1 MKKALTKVLL
11 IVMTIVTIATVMPI
25 SANAST
31 SNAKKIY
38 NILTEDLGFNS
49 AAACG
54 ILANI
59 ERESDFNP
67 KLVIR
72 DSNGLTSGG
81 LCQWNG
87 GRFKNLKNYCYD
99 KGYDYLSIEGQLNY
113 LNYELQKSSYKHIY
127 SYLKN
132 VKNTADGAYN
142 AGHYWCYYFEIPS
155 NRSVKAKQ
163 RGSMAKNDYW
173 PVYGET
179 TPKTPKLT
187 LVDGTNKYDIASDI
201 SLKWTSGG
209 GACTGYK
216 VFIKKKDPVTKT
228 YLNKDIITA
237 STTKTSYDIPAFSLE
252 VGGYYAIRVRA
263 YNKASGKYVNSPY
276 VYCRVNCYEHDF
288 TSEILKEP
296 TFKKTGLEKLTCEK
310 CGLIEK
316 ETLPVLTPQDFT
328 ETKTSKPE
336 VTSASPTAIRI
347 KWKPTDHA
355 TGYRVYIRENNSW
368 KLLKKISAD
377 DELTYLY
384 KNLTAATE
392 YKFCVRAYLV
402 YNGKTY
408 MNTASSTLLTST
420 ETHAP
425 SILELD
431 DKYDKCTVS
440 WDKVKGAD
448 GYQIYYAEG
457 KDSYKRVAT
466 VSNKCTEYTIRG
478 LEEGQSYRFVVRS
491 YIKLSNG
498 SFVYSNCSSAKTLII
513 D

>member
-1 MKKALTKVLL
+1 MKKALTRVLL
-11 IVMTIVTIATVMPI
+11 VVIAVVTLATVMPI

-38 NILTEDLGFNS
+38 NFLTDKLEFNS

-87 GRFKNLKNYCYD
+87 GRFKNLKNYC
-99 KGYDYLSIEGQLNY
+99 KNNGYDYLSIEGQLRY

-127 SYLKN
+127 NYLRNVDNNKN
-132 VKNTADGAYN
+132 GAYD
-142 AGHYWCYYFEIPS
+142 AAYYWCYYFEIPS

-163 RGSMAKNDYW
+163 RGSMAKNEYW

-179 TPKTPKLT
+179 ALKTPTLT
-187 LVDGTNKYDIASDI
+187 LVDGKSKYDIASDV
-201 SLKWTSGG
+201 SLKWTSAG

-216 VFIKKKDPVTKT
+216 VFIKKRDPATKK

-237 STTKTSYDIPAFSLE
+237 SVKGTSYDIPAFSLE
-252 VGGYYAIRVRA
+252 IGGYYAIRVRA
-263 YNKASGKYVNSPY
+263 YNKNTGKYVNSPY
-276 VYCRVNCYEHDF
+276 VYCTVDCYKHDY
-288 TSEILKEP
+288 TSVITKKP
-296 TFKKTGLEKLTCEK
+296 TFEKTGIEKLTCEK
-310 CGLIEK
+310 CGESVK
-316 ETLPVLTPQDFT
+316 ETLPKLTPKDFT
-328 ETKTSKPE
+328 GTKTAKPE
-336 VTSASPTAIRI
+336 VTASSTTTIRI

-355 TGYRVYIRENNSW
+355 TGYRVYIRENDSW

-377 DELTYLY
+377 EELTYLY
-384 KNLTAATE
+384 KNLSAATE
-392 YKFCVRAYLV
+392 YKFCVRAYMV

-408 MNTASSTLLTST
+408 MNSASSTLLTST
-420 ETHAP
+420 ETVAP
-425 SILELD
+425 SILGIK

-457 KDSYKRVAT
+457 KGSYERIAT

-498 SFVYSNCSSAKTLII
+498 KFVYSNLSSAKTLII